1 MHRAAGRA
9 AESRE
14 LRAHVRPFAPGAMEG
29 AAVLRVKRKRGGTE
43 PAEALLLACKRLRTE
58 DGGSAQAVERNLFK
72 LVATVSSKNE
82 PVHKYV
88 QEVITRDKAALS
100 LRPSLG
106 STQRIIKELRSSKQ
120 ETRKENRYRVITS
133 NRPNCSQNVA
143 PIVTGEASIDGDR
156 SASEAREDASQKES
170 SALDE
175 SLDCCGQ
182 FQLFDI
188 VQEEEVVGDSS
199 ITAAN
204 SQTDPDVILCNA
216 VEMIRE
222 RLNVSED
229 SKKEHCEKEDEYVYD
244 IYYMESSA
252 PGWIQNIL
260 SVQPYREEYELV
272 NDDHIPGEI
281 DEDEDDENDEN
292 NWRNDYPD
300 EDEFLPEEDGDGEK
314 DSEDSFSD
322 EDQCYRRTWNKYRQ
336 EILQEFGYED
346 IQDLDSD

>member
-1 MHRAAGRA
+1 
-9 AESRE
+9 
-14 LRAHVRPFAPGAMEG
+14 MER

-58 DGGSAQAVERNLFK
+58 CGGAQPVERSLFK

-82 PVHKYV
+82 PVQKYV
-88 QEVITRDKAALS
+88 QEVITRDKAAQS

-106 STQRIIKELRSSKQ
+106 STQRIIQELRSSKQ
-120 ETRKENRYRVITS
+120 VKRKENRYRVIAS
-133 NRPNCSQNVA
+133 HRPNCTETAA
-143 PIVTGEASIDGDR
+143 PVINGEASIDGDR
-156 SASEAREDASQKES
+156 SDSEATEDASQKES
-170 SALDE
+170 GAVDKS
-175 SLDCCGQ
+175 SDCCGK

-188 VQEEEVVGDSS
+188 VQEEEVVGGSS
-199 ITAAN
+199 VTAAN
-204 SQTDPDVILCNA
+204 PQKTDPDVILCNA

-229 SKKEHCEKEDEYVYD
+229 SKKEHSEKEDEYVYD
-244 IYYMESSA
+244 IYYMETSA

-272 NDDHIPGEI
+272 DDDHVPVEI
-281 DEDEDDENDEN
+281 YEDEDDENDEN

-314 DSEDSFSD
+314 ESEESFSD
-322 EDQCYRRTWNKYRQ
+322 EDQCYRRRTWNKYRQ
-336 EILQEFGYED
+336 EVLQEFGYDE

>member
-1 MHRAAGRA
+1 
-9 AESRE
+9 
-14 LRAHVRPFAPGAMEG
+14 MER

-58 DGGSAQAVERNLFK
+58 CGGAQPVERSLFK

-82 PVHKYV
+82 PVQKYI
-88 QEVITRDKAALS
+88 QGAITQDKAAQS

-106 STQRIIKELRSSKQ
+106 STQRIIQELRSYKQ
-120 ETRKENRYRVITS
+120 VKRKENRYRVIAS
-133 NRPNCSQNVA
+133 HRPNCTETVA
-143 PIVTGEASIDGDR
+143 PGINGEASIDGDG
-156 SASEAREDASQKES
+156 SDSEAMENASQKES
-170 SALDE
+170 GAVDKS
-175 SLDCCGQ
+175 SDCCGK

-188 VQEEEVVGDSS
+188 EQEEEVEDSS
-199 ITAAN
+199 VTAAN
-204 SQTDPDVILCNA
+204 PQQTTDPDVILCNA

-229 SKKEHCEKEDEYVYD
+229 GKKVEHCEKEDDYVYD
-244 IYYMESSA
+244 IYYMETSA

-260 SVQPYREEYELV
+260 YVQPYREEYELV
-272 NDDHIPGEI
+272 DDDHVPGEI
-281 DEDEDDENDEN
+281 YEDEDDENDEN

-314 DSEDSFSD
+314 DSEESFSD
-322 EDQCYRRTWNKYRQ
+322 EDQCYRRRTWNKYRQ
-336 EILQEFGYED
+336 EVLQEFGYDE

>member
-1 MHRAAGRA
+1 
-9 AESRE
+9 
-14 LRAHVRPFAPGAMEG
+14 MER

-58 DGGSAQAVERNLFK
+58 RGGAQPVERSLFK

-82 PVHKYV
+82 PVQKYI
-88 QEVITRDKAALS
+88 QEAITRNKAQS

-106 STQRIIKELRSSKQ
+106 STQRIIQDLRSSKQ
-120 ETRKENRYRVITS
+120 AKRKENRYRVISS
-133 NRPNCSQNVA
+133 NRPNCTETVA
-143 PIVTGEASIDGDR
+143 PVINGETSIDGDR
-156 SASEAREDASQKES
+156 SDSEATEEASQEEN
-170 SALDE
+170 SAVDK
-175 SLDCCGQ
+175 SLDCCGK

-188 VQEEEVVGDSS
+188 VQEEEVVGESS
-199 ITAAN
+199 VTAAN
-204 SQTDPDVILCNA
+204 PQKTDPDVILCNA

-229 SKKEHCEKEDEYVYD
+229 RKKEHHEKEDEYVYD
-244 IYYMESSA
+244 IYCTETSA

-260 SVQPYREEYELV
+260 SVQPYREDYELV
-272 NDDHIPGEI
+272 DDEHVPGEVY
-281 DEDEDDENDEN
+281 EDEDDENDEN

-314 DSEDSFSD
+314 ESEESFSD
-322 EDQCYRRTWNKYRQ
+322 EDQCYRRRTWNKYRQ
-336 EILQEFGYED
+336 EVLQEFGYDD